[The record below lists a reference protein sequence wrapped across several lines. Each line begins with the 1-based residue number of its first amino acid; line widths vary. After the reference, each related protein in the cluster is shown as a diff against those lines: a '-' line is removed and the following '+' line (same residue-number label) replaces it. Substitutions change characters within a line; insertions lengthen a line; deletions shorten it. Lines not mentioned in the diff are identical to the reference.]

1 MHITLRRTK
10 KAVFAHLTLKRKF
23 CTEIQSLYISLSGVR
38 FVLHMAVFVH
48 LTLKHTFVLYMTVFV
63 HCSLTLRRTFCAE
76 KINVHLTLRRTFCAA
91 HGVRCAKTTILYSTK
106 CTLDNEMYKNFHI
119 QYKN

>member
-1 MHITLRRTK
+1 M
-10 KAVFAHLTLKRKF
+10 
-23 CTEIQSLYISLSGVR
+23 
-38 FVLHMAVFVH
+38 LHMAVFVH

-91 HGVRCAKTTILYSTK
+91 HGVRCAKTTIILYSTK
-106 CTLDNEMYKNFHI
+106 CTLDN
-119 QYKN
+119 

>member
-1 MHITLRRTK
+1 M
-10 KAVFAHLTLKRKF
+10 
-23 CTEIQSLYISLSGVR
+23 
-38 FVLHMAVFVH
+38 LHMAVFVH

-76 KINVHLTLRRTFCAA
+76 KINVHLTLRRTFCAEKINVHLTLRHTFCAA

-119 QYKN
+119 IQYKN